1 MDFTFL
7 PSKGKMFKA
16 ILFDY
21 NGVLVDDLRI
31 HEEAYLRA
39 ARDMGLSLTRETIR
53 TYISTT
59 SNQKR
64 MLYFGEISGETW
76 NQIFQLKTKYYFDL
90 IQGENLLFPEV
101 GDVLSYLAQ
110 HYRLGLI
117 SNTPRRYFE
126 SVFPHSLAILF
137 QETIFGDEML
147 SPKPSP
153 ESLLEMVKRMGMT
166 PDQCCYVGDSVSDVQ
181 MAKRAGIKIFSVAT
195 GGNSK
200 KELREAGSDWIVK
213 NLGELKERL
222 DFFDLPEPFC

>member
-1 MDFTFL
+1 
-7 PSKGKMFKA
+7 MFKA

-31 HEEAYLRA
+31 HEDAYFRA
-39 ARDMGLSLTRETIR
+39 AKDRGLSLARETIR
-53 TYISTT
+53 KYISTT

-64 MLYFGEISGETW
+64 KLYFGDISDKTW

-110 HYRLGLI
+110 QYRLGLI
-117 SNTPRRYFE
+117 SNTPRKYFE

-153 ESLLEMVKRMGMT
+153 EPLLAMVERMGIT
-166 PDQCCYVGDSVSDVQ
+166 PGQCCYVGDSVSDVQ

-195 GGNSK
+195 GDHSK
-200 KELREAGSDWIVK
+200 EELRKAGSDWIAN
-213 NLGELKERL
+213 NLMELKERL
-222 DFFDLPEPFC
+222 ESIANNP